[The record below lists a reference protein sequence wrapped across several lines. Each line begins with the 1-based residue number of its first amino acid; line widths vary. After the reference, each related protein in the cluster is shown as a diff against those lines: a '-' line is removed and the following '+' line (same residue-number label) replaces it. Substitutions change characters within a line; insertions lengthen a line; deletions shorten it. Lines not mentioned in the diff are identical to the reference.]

1 MEKNS
6 KIYIAGHNGMVGS
19 AIYRNLISKG
29 FTNFVF
35 TPFPQFDLTNQ
46 QTVDCFFEKEKPE
59 YVVLA
64 AAKVGGIIANNT
76 YRAQFIYENLM
87 IQNNIIHQSYLN
99 GVKKLLF
106 LGSSCI
112 YPGNCPQPIK
122 EEYLLTGELEYT
134 NEPYAIAKIAGIK
147 MCESYNIQYGTNFIS
162 VMPTNLYG
170 PNDNYNLETS
180 HVLPALIR
188 KIHLG
193 KCLENNDWGL
203 IRKDLKKRPIEGVN
217 ETASNDEILIKL
229 AKYGIQYSET
239 QRPAPSTQHPL
250 PSEALAKEGHTSHIV
265 SITIWGTG
273 SPYREFLYVDDMAE
287 ACIFVMNNV
296 NIADLEAHS
305 SEHRA
310 LSTVPH
316 TEIKNTHLNIGTG
329 KDLRIKELAQLIK
342 KIIGFNGELY
352 WDSSKPDG
360 TFRKLLNVSKLN
372 GLGWNEKIGL
382 ESGIMLVYSRYCH
395 SL

>member
-250 PSEALAKEGHTSHIV
+250 PSEALAKEGHTSHLV
-265 SITIWGTG
+265 SITLWGTG